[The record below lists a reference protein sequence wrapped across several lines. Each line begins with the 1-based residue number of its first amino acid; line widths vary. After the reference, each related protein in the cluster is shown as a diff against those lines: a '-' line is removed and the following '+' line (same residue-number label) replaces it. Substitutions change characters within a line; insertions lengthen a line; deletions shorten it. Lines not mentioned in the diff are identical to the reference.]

1 MNEPVISLPPRNRG
15 LVLHSILLVL
25 LLGGIS
31 ALLILI
37 VSQQAGFLL
46 ILMLIGVLILIGLVP
61 FAVYRGY
68 ALMRAYYEVDRDGL
82 RIHWGLRGEDI
93 PMTEVIW
100 VRQAEELGSW
110 LQLPPFSVPGAILGG
125 SIQADLGNTEF
136 IASEAS
142 SLVVVSTTNRN
153 YVLSPDNPAEFV
165 RVFQRLIEMGSL
177 SPTAPASTEPA
188 AFVRRIWDDRLTRGL
203 VLANLVLAL
212 LLLILT
218 SLLIPLRAEISLGFD
233 LNRSPLPTVSSSR
246 LLLLPVLGVAFTA
259 ADLILGFFYSRK
271 EETRLVPY
279 FIWGAGVLS
288 SLFMLVSILVLFLST
303 GV

>member
-1 MNEPVISLPPRNRG
+1 MNGPVISLPPRQRG
-15 LVLHSILLVL
+15 LVLHTLLIGL

-37 VSQQAGFLL
+37 VSQKAGFLL
-46 ILMLIGVLILIGLVP
+46 ILMLIGVLVLISLVP
-61 FAVYRGY
+61 LAVYRGY

-110 LQLPPFSVPGAILGG
+110 LQLPPFSVPGAILGS

-136 IASEAS
+136 IASDAG

-153 YVLSPDNPAEFV
+153 YVLSPEDPAQFA

-188 AFVRRIWDDRLTRGL
+188 AFVRRIWDDRLARVL
-203 VLANLVLAL
+203 VIANLGLAL

-218 SLLIPLRAEISLGFD
+218 SLLIPLRAEILLGFD
-233 LNRSPLPTVSSSR
+233 LNRSPLPTVTSSR
-246 LLLLPVLGVAFTA
+246 LLLLPVLALAFTV

-279 FIWGAGVLS
+279 FIWSAGVLS